1 MVSVN
6 RISGCRLII
15 IISCFRPHLAS
26 TFHSNSNIKGSTSL
40 KSLRNAIQT
49 YSFYSV
55 MVPSGLNV
63 IRVKPVISVEFNIND
78 IISHAPLHITYFYVS
93 HWIIAIYL
101 IYARPDTNTAA
112 CKNIIHCMTNYGLLQ
127 SLGAVCDLGFTV
139 ELQTRAPE
147 LINQITWW
155 RHQMETFSA
164 LLAFCAGEFPTQ
176 RPVTRCFDVFFDL
189 HLNKRL
195 SKQWWGWWFEKPSCS
210 LWRHC
215 NDPNSKN
222 WKGRL

>member
-112 CKNIIHCMTNYGLLQ
+112 CKNIIHCMLFIDKLWSITK
-127 SLGAVCDLGFTV
+127 LGRRVWPRLYSGTPN
-139 ELQTRAPE
+139 TSSW
-147 LINQITWW
+147 IN
-155 RHQMETFSA
+155 
-164 LLAFCAGEFPTQ
+164 
-176 RPVTRCFDVFFDL
+176 
-189 HLNKRL
+189 
-195 SKQWWGWWFEKPSCS
+195 
-210 LWRHC
+210 
-215 NDPNSKN
+215 
-222 WKGRL
+222 